1 MAQWSKIAKKKIRSD
16 VLHLIEPR
24 TEPSPD
30 TEPKKRPQWMS
41 DLNAKVPKKEAS
53 PTQIHEKEK

>member
-16 VLHLIEPR
+16 VLHLIQPK

-30 TEPKKRPQWMS
+30 TISKKRPQWMD
-41 DLNAKVPKKEAS
+41 DLNAKVPKKEVS